1 MSYRSRKDLVK
12 VTSIAQ
18 PKVIDCLKTLSKS
31 KCATAKKVT
40 VSYLKGCSRDDNLV
54 NDIYRVNMI
63 PFV

>member
-1 MSYRSRKDLVK
+1 MCYRSRKDLVK

-31 KCATAKKVT
+31 KCVTAKKVT
-40 VSYLKGCSRDDNLV
+40 VSYLKSCNRDDKPV
-54 NDIYRVNMI
+54 NDVYRVNMI